1 MQKYIGGIEG
11 FLEQDAAKESAF
23 WADYQ
28 VLGPMFAALRMFMTM
43 DDVLTVIVCLLLHI
57 SEPTR
62 PY

>member
-28 VLGPMFAALRMFMTM
+28 VLCLR
-43 DDVLTVIVCLLLHI
+43 LCACL
-57 SEPTR
+57 
-62 PY
+62 

>member
-28 VLGPMFAALRMFMTM
+28 VLGPSLRPAHVY
-43 DDVLTVIVCLLLHI
+43 DNG
-57 SEPTR
+57 
-62 PY
+62 